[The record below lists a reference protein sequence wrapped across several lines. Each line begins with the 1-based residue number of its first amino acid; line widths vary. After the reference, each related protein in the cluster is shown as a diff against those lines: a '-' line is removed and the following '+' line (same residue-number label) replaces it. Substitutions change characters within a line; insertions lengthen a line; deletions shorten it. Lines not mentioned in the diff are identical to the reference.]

1 MAAIMYFDRLDK
13 LSPAR
18 GFASGTDLVDI
29 EFHVSKNKN
38 PRILDQVFLI
48 MTDDKGMRDVVE
60 LEFKQPAADTAYNI
74 YRVSLRQP
82 VRLISGKTTLQLMT
96 LAPGTSDYRL
106 SSEFTI
112 DLKATNFEITR
123 QIYLTQALGAQV
135 QSYYTEIVELFQQL
149 VKIEK
154 GE

>member
-13 LSPAR
+13 LNPAR

-123 QIYLTQALGAQV
+123 
-135 QSYYTEIVELFQQL
+135 
-149 VKIEK
+149 
-154 GE
+154 